1 MLKKFIIIHGQ
12 IHKIN
17 MELSMPPIHTN
28 INLSTSMIIHK
39 IVFDLLRNAYVDPY
53 SLVYYF

>member
-1 MLKKFIIIHGQ
+1 MVKFVKLIWNCLWNATAF
-12 IHKIN
+12 K
-17 MELSMPPIHTN
+17 PPIHTN